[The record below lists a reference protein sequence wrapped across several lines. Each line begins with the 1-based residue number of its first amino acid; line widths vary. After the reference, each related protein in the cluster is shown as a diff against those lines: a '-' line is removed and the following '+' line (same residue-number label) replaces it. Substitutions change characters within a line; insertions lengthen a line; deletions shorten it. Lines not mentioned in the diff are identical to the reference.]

1 MTAQLSRPPVALS
14 SFEKCR
20 EHRRWLRLIRNV
32 LISALRGNVP
42 AAIGP
47 SRGPAGAWALRG
59 QCALAGQR
67 WLANPATSGP
77 GSRSSGWVWA
87 GQWAQWPPSSA
98 WKVGVGGRVGGELE
112 QGQPPTLLFVL
123 CVIIKAVHAYCKIW
137 TLQKGRKERK
147 LSVIPLPG
155 DNCAAILL
163 YFSPVLFSIRIIH
176 MYICVYCNCNHTTVI
191 LPHIALYR
199 EHFLTA
205 FKFSLKLFNGYIIF
219 Y

>member
-1 MTAQLSRPPVALS
+1 MAPADKECSDLSPQRKCACCNWPFQRACGRLGSERAVCPCWAEVAG
-14 SFEKCR
+14 E
-20 EHRRWLRLIRNV
+20 
-32 LISALRGNVP
+32 
-42 AAIGP
+42 
-47 SRGPAGAWALRG
+47 SRDL
-59 QCALAGQR
+59 
-67 WLANPATSGP
+67 
-77 GSRSSGWVWA
+77 WA
-87 GQWAQWPPSSA
+87 GVPQLWLGLVWPVAQWPPSSG

-147 LSVIPLPG
+147 SSVIPLPG

-176 MYICVYCNCNHTTVI
+176 MYICVYFNCNHTTVI